1 MAVIHAEIMTSTDQE
16 ATDYLKDSHIKM
28 ALRTYR
34 EHKKKIHADDTLR
47 LYELAKAGKENQMGI
62 IREYKT
68 IKAQFWKM
76 YRKETDPNVR
86 LRALRQVREVLPF
99 ITAAE
104 AAVPFVIKEV
114 IQNFGKDA
122 SPDGHPTASGAAKKQ
137 GNSESAQGK

>member
-1 MAVIHAEIMTSTDQE
+1 MHAEIMTSTDQE
-16 ATDYLKDSHIKM
+16 ATDYLKDSNIKM

-86 LRALRQVREVLPF
+86 LRALRQVREVIPF

-104 AAVPFVIKEV
+104 AAIPFIIKEV
-114 IQNFGKDA
+114 IQNFGKET
-122 SPDGHPTASGAAKKQ
+122 GGAEFTTTPGSIK
-137 GNSESAQGK
+137 EQGKSASTTTK

>member
-1 MAVIHAEIMTSTDQE
+1 MAVIHAEIMTSTDME
-16 ATDYLKDSHIKM
+16 ATEYLKDNKIKM

-34 EHKKKIHADDTLR
+34 EHKKKIHVDDTLR

-68 IKAQFWKM
+68 IKDQFWKM
-76 YRKETDPNVR
+76 YRKETDPNIR
-86 LRALRQVREVLPF
+86 LRALRQVREILPF

-114 IQNFGKDA
+114 IQNFGKEA
-122 SPDGHPTASGAAKKQ
+122 SPDEHPTAPRATKEQ
-137 GNSESAQGK
+137 GNSESSQGK